1 MVAARWLQP
10 SGRSVY
16 QMGAWRL
23 EMSPYMARQSP
34 ESGDAPGSARRTL
47 LAAALRGVNHW
58 SYATISRLLSMST
71 THSERCR
78 QHEQMMFDT
87 CYTVT
92 PVWPGSTW
100 T

>member
-10 SGRSVY
+10 SDRSVY

-58 SYATISRLLSMST
+58 SYAKISRLLSMSA
-71 THSERCR
+71 THSGCYG
-78 QHEQMMFDT
+78 QHEQVVVDSR
-87 CYTVT
+87 CTVT
-92 PVWPGSTW
+92 LVWSGST
-100 T
+100 